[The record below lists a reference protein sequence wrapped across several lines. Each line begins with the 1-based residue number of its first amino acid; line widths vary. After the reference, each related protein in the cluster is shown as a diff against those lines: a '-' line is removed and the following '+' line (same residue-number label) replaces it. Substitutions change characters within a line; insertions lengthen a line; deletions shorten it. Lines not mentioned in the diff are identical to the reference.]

1 MPGGQMDDFLA
12 NTLTNVNEL
21 IETANNTIQN
31 TLGGAA
37 TVGDSKTKYDEYK
50 LKEDCITKGKRSCDK
65 DAFDTAFSNYVLSIP
80 VCTPPT
86 LTTGCVA
93 VKKTDADVKRIF
105 TDIYTQQ
112 GANAKELTMSQIN
125 DMKTQITDLLTVS
138 NEQMRYY
145 NHLSDLEGKYREAQQ
160 TVTADVDKQTALLK
174 TSNRKQYYEQQ
185 QNSLVQQYATKIAR
199 AFYWVAV
206 FAWVIVILLRG
217 KTTPVNGG
225 LTLLFVAFPFVS
237 DILIVWA
244 FKIGSA
250 VYSLLPTDAYLDMS

>member
-1 MPGGQMDDFLA
+1 MSGGQMDDFLA

-21 IETANNTIQN
+21 IETANNTIN
-31 TLGGAA
+31 NMGGAA
-37 TVGDSKTKYDEYK
+37 TVGNSKNLYDEYK
-50 LKEDCITKGKRSCDK
+50 RKEDCITKGKRSCDK
-65 DAFDTAFSNYVLSIP
+65 DAFDTAFSDYVLSLQK
-80 VCTPPT
+80 CKDTPTSSDRQCNP
-86 LTTGCVA
+86 
-93 VKKTDADVKRIF
+93 ADVKKIF

-112 GANAKELTMSQIN
+112 GANAKELTMSQIG
-125 DMKTQITDLLTVS
+125 DMKTQILDLLTVS

-145 NHLSDLEGKYREAQQ
+145 NHLSDLEGKYNEARQ

-174 TSNRKQYYEQQ
+174 TSNRKQHYEQQ
-185 QNSLVQQYATKIAR
+185 QNTMVQQYFTKIAR

-206 FAWVIVILLRG
+206 FAWVVVLFLRG

-244 FKIGSA
+244 FKLVSA
-250 VYSLLPTDAYLDMS
+250 AYALLPTDAYLDMS

>member
-1 MPGGQMDDFLA
+1 MSGGQMDDFLA

-37 TVGDSKTKYDEYK
+37 TTGDSKTKHDAYLAK
-50 LKEDCITKGKRSCDK
+50 AKCIAKGQPSCDK
-65 DAFDTAFSNYVLSIP
+65 DEFDVAFSAYVLSLSKCKDSAAAPDRQCSI
-80 VCTPPT
+80 
-86 LTTGCVA
+86 G
-93 VKKTDADVKRIF
+93 DVKALL
-105 TDIYTQQ
+105 TGIYNQQ
-112 GANAKELTMSQIN
+112 GANAKELTMSKIN
-125 DMKTQITDLLTVS
+125 DMKTQIMDLLTVS

-145 NHLSDLEGKYREAQQ
+145 NHLADLEGKYSEAQQ

-185 QNSLVQQYATKIAR
+185 QNTIVQQYVTKFVR
-199 AFYWVAV
+199 VFYWVAV
-206 FAWVIVILLRG
+206 FAWVIVLFYRG

-244 FKIGSA
+244 FKIVSA
-250 VYSLLPTDAYLDMS
+250 AYSLLPTDAYLDMS

>member
-1 MPGGQMDDFLA
+1 MDDFLA

-37 TVGDSKTKYDEYK
+37 TVDDSKKYEKIYLAK
-50 LKEDCITKGKRSCDK
+50 AKCIAKGQPSCDK
-65 DAFDTAFSNYVLSIP
+65 DEFDVAFSDYVLSIP
-80 VCTPPT
+80 ECTST
-86 LTTGCVA
+86 LKKGCVA
-93 VKKTDADVKRIF
+93 VKKTDVDVKRIF

-145 NHLSDLEGKYREAQQ
+145 NHLSDLESKYSEAQQ
-160 TVTADVDKQTALLK
+160 TVTAGVDKQTALLK

-185 QNSLVQQYATKIAR
+185 QNSLVQQYFTKIAR

-206 FAWVIVILLRG
+206 FAWVIVLFLRG

>member
-1 MPGGQMDDFLA
+1 MSGGQMDDFLA

-37 TVGDSKTKYDEYK
+37 TVGDSKTLYDEYK
-50 LKEDCITKGKRSCDK
+50 RKEDCITKGKRSCDK
-65 DAFDTAFSNYVLSIP
+65 DAFDQAFSAYVLSIP
-80 VCTPPT
+80 ECTTT

-93 VKKTDADVKRIF
+93 VKKTSVDVKNIF

-112 GANAKELTMSQIN
+112 GANAKELTMSQIG
-125 DMKTQITDLLTVS
+125 DMKTQILDLLTVS

-145 NHLSDLEGKYREAQQ
+145 NHLSDLEGKYNEARQ

-174 TSNRKQYYEQQ
+174 TSNRKQHYEQQ
-185 QNSLVQQYATKIAR
+185 QNTMVQYVAQFIR
-199 AFYWVAV
+199 VFYWVAV
-206 FAWVIVILLRG
+206 FAWVVVLFLRG

-244 FKIGSA
+244 FKIVSA
-250 VYSLLPTDAYLDMS
+250 AYSLLPTDAYLDMS

>member
-31 TLGGAA
+31 KLGGAA
-37 TVGDSKTKYDEYK
+37 TVGTSKDLYDEYK
-50 LKEDCITKGKRSCDK
+50 RKEDCITKGKRSCAK
-65 DAFDTAFSNYVLSIP
+65 DAFDTAFSNYVKS
-80 VCTPPT
+80 
-86 LTTGCVA
+86 LTKCRDDVA
-93 VKKTDADVKRIF
+93 GAPERKCADLDVKRIM
-105 TDIYTQQ
+105 TDIYNQQ
-112 GANAKELTMSQIN
+112 GANAKELTMTQIN
-125 DMKTQITDLLTVS
+125 DMKTQIMDLLTVS

-145 NHLSDLEGKYREAQQ
+145 NHLFDLEGKYREAQQ

>member
-1 MPGGQMDDFLA
+1 MSGGQMDDFLA

-31 TLGGAA
+31 TLGGTPAVNSNA
-37 TVGDSKTKYDEYK
+37 LYADYLAKAK
-50 LKEDCITKGKRSCDK
+50 CIAKGQPSCDK
-65 DAFDTAFSNYVLSIP
+65 DDFDLAFSDYVKSIP
-80 VCTPPT
+80 ECTST

-93 VKKTDADVKRIF
+93 KKKTPPDVTNLFK
-105 TDIYTQQ
+105 DIYKQQ

-145 NHLSDLEGKYREAQQ
+145 NHLSDLESKYSEAQQ
-160 TVTADVDKQTALLK
+160 TVTAGVDKQTALLK

-185 QNSLVQQYATKIAR
+185 QNSLVQQYFTKIAR

-206 FAWVIVILLRG
+206 FAWVIVLFLRG

>member
-1 MPGGQMDDFLA
+1 MSGGQMDDFLA

-21 IETANNTIQN
+21 IESANNAIQN
-31 TLGGAA
+31 TLGGRA
-37 TVGDSKTKYDEYK
+37 TEGDSANKYEIYLAK
-50 LKEDCITKGKRSCDK
+50 AKCIAKGQPSCDK
-65 DAFDTAFSNYVLSIP
+65 DEFDVAFSDYVLSIP
-80 VCTPPT
+80 ECTST
-86 LTTGCVA
+86 LTTGCVVA
-93 VKKTDADVKRIF
+93 KKTPVDVKRIF

-112 GANAKELTMSQIN
+112 GANAKGLTMSQIG
-125 DMKTQITDLLTVS
+125 DMKTQIMDLLTVS

-145 NHLSDLEGKYREAQQ
+145 NHLSDLEGKYNEARQ

-185 QNSLVQQYATKIAR
+185 QNSLVQQYFTKIAR

-206 FAWVIVILLRG
+206 FAWVIVLFLRG

>member
-1 MPGGQMDDFLA
+1 MSGGQMDDFLS

-21 IETANNTIQN
+21 IETANKTIQN

-37 TVGDSKTKYDEYK
+37 TTGDSKTKHDMYLAK
-50 LKEDCITKGKRSCDK
+50 AKCIAKGQPTCDK
-65 DAFDTAFSNYVLSIP
+65 DEFDVAFSDYVLSLSKCKNTP
-80 VCTPPT
+80 ASADRQCT
-86 LTTGCVA
+86 A
-93 VKKTDADVKRIF
+93 ADVKTIL
-105 TDIYTQQ
+105 TGIYNQQ
-112 GANAKELTMSQIN
+112 GANAKELTMSKIN
-125 DMKTQITDLLTVS
+125 DMTTQITDLLTVS

-145 NHLSDLEGKYREAQQ
+145 NHLADLEGKYSEAQQ

-185 QNSLVQQYATKIAR
+185 QNTMVQYVTKFVR
-199 AFYWVAV
+199 VFYWVAI
-206 FAWVIVILLRG
+206 FAWIIVLFYRG

-244 FKIGSA
+244 FKIVSA

>member
-1 MPGGQMDDFLA
+1 MSGGQMDDFLS

-21 IETANNTIQN
+21 IETANYTIQN
-31 TLGGAA
+31 TLGGAPNA
-37 TVGDSKTKYDEYK
+37 DAKNALYNTYLAKAN
-50 LKEDCITKGKRSCDK
+50 CIAKGQPSCDK
-65 DAFDTAFSNYVLSIP
+65 DEFDVAFSEYVLSLQKCKDMP
-80 VCTPPT
+80 ASADRQCNVS
-86 LTTGCVA
+86 
-93 VKKTDADVKRIF
+93 DVKRLL
-105 TDIYTQQ
+105 TGIYAQQ
-112 GANAKELTMSQIN
+112 GANALALTLSKIN

-145 NHLSDLEGKYREAQQ
+145 NHLADLEGKYSEAQQ

-185 QNSLVQQYATKIAR
+185 QNTMVQQYVTKFVR
-199 AFYWVAV
+199 VFYWVAI
-206 FAWVIVILLRG
+206 FAWVIVLFYRG

-244 FKIGSA
+244 FKLVSA
-250 VYSLLPTDAYLDMS
+250 AYSLLPTDAYLDMS

>member
-1 MPGGQMDDFLA
+1 MSGGQMDDFLA

-37 TVGDSKTKYDEYK
+37 TVGDSKNKYDTYLAK
-50 LKEDCITKGKRSCDK
+50 AKCIAKGQPSCDK
-65 DAFDTAFSNYVLSIP
+65 DEFDVAFFNYVTSLKKCG
-80 VCTPPT
+80 VTKTEQCTAT
-86 LTTGCVA
+86 NAKAIL
-93 VKKTDADVKRIF
+93 

-112 GANAKELTMSQIN
+112 GATAKELTMTQIN
-125 DMKTQITDLLTVS
+125 DMKTQITDLLTIS

-145 NHLSDLEGKYREAQQ
+145 NHLSDLEGKYSEAQQ
-160 TVTADVDKQTALLK
+160 TVVAGVDKQTALLK

-185 QNSLVQQYATKIAR
+185 QNSLVQQYFTKIAR

-206 FAWVIVILLRG
+206 FAWIIVLFLRG

>member
-1 MPGGQMDDFLA
+1 MSGGQMDDFLS

-21 IETANNTIQN
+21 IETANYTIQN

-37 TVGDSKTKYDEYK
+37 TTGDSKTKHDTYLAK
-50 LKEDCITKGKRSCDK
+50 AKCIAKGQPNCDK
-65 DAFDTAFSNYVLSIP
+65 DEFDVAFSDYVLSLSK
-80 VCTPPT
+80 CKNTPASADRQ
-86 LTTGCVA
+86 CNV
-93 VKKTDADVKRIF
+93 ADVK
-105 TDIYTQQ
+105 TLLTGIYAQQ
-112 GANAKELTMSQIN
+112 GANAKELTMSKIN
-125 DMKTQITDLLTVS
+125 DMTTQITDLLTVS

-145 NHLSDLEGKYREAQQ
+145 NHLADLEGKYSEAQQ
-160 TVTADVDKQTALLK
+160 SVTADVDKQTALLK

-185 QNSLVQQYATKIAR
+185 QNTMVQYVTKFVR
-199 AFYWVAV
+199 VFYWVAI
-206 FAWVIVILLRG
+206 FAWIIVLFYRG

-244 FKIGSA
+244 FKIVSA

>member
-1 MPGGQMDDFLA
+1 MSGGQMDDFLA

-31 TLGGAA
+31 VLGGPA
-37 TVGDSKTKYDEYK
+37 TDGDSKTKYDLFK
-50 LKEDCITKGKRSCDK
+50 AKEKCIAKGQPSCDK
-65 DAFDTAFSNYVLSIP
+65 DEFDDAFFKYVTSLKKCGAMKNEQ
-80 VCTPPT
+80 CTDINAKEF
-86 LTTGCVA
+86 L
-93 VKKTDADVKRIF
+93 

-112 GANAKELTMSQIN
+112 GANAKELTMSKIN

-145 NHLSDLEGKYREAQQ
+145 NHLVDLEGKYSEAQQ
-160 TVTADVDKQTALLK
+160 AVVAGVDKQTALLK

-185 QNSLVQQYATKIAR
+185 QNMMVQYVTKFVR
-199 AFYWVAV
+199 VFYWVAV
-206 FAWVIVILLRG
+206 FAWVIVLFYRG

-244 FKIGSA
+244 FKIVTA

>member
-1 MPGGQMDDFLA
+1 MSGGQMDDFLA

-37 TVGDSKTKYDEYK
+37 TVGTSKNLYDEYK
-50 LKEDCITKGKRSCDK
+50 RKEYCITKGQPSCDK
-65 DAFDTAFSNYVLSIP
+65 DDFDLAFSEYVQSLP
-80 VCTPPT
+80 VCAPPT
-86 LTTGCVA
+86 VTTGCVA
-93 VKKTDADVKRIF
+93 SQKTKSDVDDIF
-105 TDIYTQQ
+105 RSIYTQQ
-112 GANAKELTMSQIN
+112 GANAKELTMSKIN

-145 NHLSDLEGKYREAQQ
+145 NHLSDLEGKYSEAQQ